1 MPDYFV
7 PLDTTRYTPFHRQL
21 SAKSII
27 INANLKYIDANRKKL
42 KKQYATFEDFNANY
56 EVPQSYVD
64 AVITKGAEAKI
75 TPKDDEELKTTLPY
89 LRLQLKAL
97 VARDLWDMTEY
108 FQVMNETNDIVMKAV
123 SIMDER

>member
-21 SAKSII
+21 SAKSAI

-56 EVPQSYVD
+56 EVPQSFVD
-64 AVITKGAEAKI
+64 AVIAKGAEANVK
-75 TPKDDEELKTTLPY
+75 PKDDKELQATLPY
-89 LRLQLKAL
+89 LRTQLKAL
-97 VARDLWDMTEY
+97 VARDLWDMNEY
-108 FQVMNETNDIVMKAV
+108 FQVMNETNDIVQKAV
-123 SIMDER
+123 SLLND